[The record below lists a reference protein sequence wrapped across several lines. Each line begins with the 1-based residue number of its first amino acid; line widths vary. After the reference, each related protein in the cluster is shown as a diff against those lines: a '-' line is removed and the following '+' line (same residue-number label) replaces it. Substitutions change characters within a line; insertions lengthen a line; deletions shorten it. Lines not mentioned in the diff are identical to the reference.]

1 MCKNDVL
8 SWFNPLQNVYPHVEI
23 QNFKK
28 YKTCLFQILSE
39 IMKQDSVT
47 AEDLTTMLRPV
58 VACLTRKTT
67 MCSLISTPL
76 TVSILNA
83 LNLLV
88 ANKNVAKVRETFSV
102 KMFNDNFIPCLYLIV
117 FK

>member
-1 MCKNDVL
+1 MK
-8 SWFNPLQNVYPHVEI
+8 
-23 QNFKK
+23 
-28 YKTCLFQILSE
+28 CLFQILSE
-39 IMKQDSVT
+39 IMKQDSVS

-76 TVSILNA
+76 TVSILNS

-88 ANKNVAKVRETFSV
+88 ANKNVAKVRESFSV
-102 KMFNDNFIPCLYLIV
+102 KMLNDNFILCLIGLGNEFRCETFTTTI
-117 FK
+117 